1 MNTQI
6 YLLLKKTG
14 DFNPATL
21 NLKDVKN
28 LILGDALD
36 MPFVKWIRVTGLANS
51 IGFSSGTIR
60 SINATGDMVE
70 KSYGSSAGSYS
81 DALNAS
87 YVDQTANEVEDD
99 FIRHHGVRR
108 GQATSKFNSYAGKNR
123 FGAQGRLQPKVQGQQ
138 FSQES
143 VWRDDDWVD
152 SPVQA
157 PAGGANFTGG
167 VAGNTS
173 FTRFQ
178 NSKLK
183 ISLPDHDSLTFTKN
197 CDNATPQLAFAASA
211 QEPVKHAL
219 FAFRRKIGNGVQ
231 GIRVPFMIIW
241 LRECLIEGWELNGD
255 VETVKIKYKT
265 IKWCSY
271 DQVSDWNMPTGMSNR
286 DWDTQDQ
293 SGGEDIK
300 TYVIMAAIAAA
311 TAALGLGLSMGLS
324 PLSSNY
330 TAGDRTKTLKLIE

>member
-21 NLKDVKN
+21 NLKDLKN

-36 MPFVKWIRVTGLANS
+36 MPFVKWIRITGLSNS

-60 SINATGDMVE
+60 SINAAGDMVE
-70 KSYGSSAGSYS
+70 KSYGSSAGSYDQS
-81 DALNAS
+81 LNAS
-87 YVDQTANEVEDD
+87 TFTDGGRRDVDHLDYNRGGMTSSYTSYE
-99 FIRHHGVRR
+99 GV
-108 GQATSKFNSYAGKNR
+108 NR
-123 FGAQGRLQPKVQGQQ
+123 FGFSGKVKPKVEGE
-138 FSQES
+138 FITKNYGAG
-143 VWRDDDWVD
+143 VN
-152 SPVQA
+152 A
-157 PAGGANFTGG
+157 PLTAPTGG
-167 VAGNTS
+167 TKFEGAGNKS

-219 FAFRRKIGNGVQ
+219 FAFRRRIGNGVQ

-300 TYVIMAAIAAA
+300 TYIIMAAIAAA

-330 TAGDRTKTLKLIE
+330 TPGNRDKLLKSIE